1 MGCTAIVDGK
11 RVVAAFLPD
20 EEWRKVVKRSKLRE
34 VLMPDTKLPAV
45 AKTVRWRGGITRFFA
60 HFPGEAPEG
69 YAAYESAEHAARKLA
84 VYARLL
90 DLGFTVELEAGMD
103 DWRAD
108 VLVGPSAFGSALAI
122 EIQLTRQSAQATYE
136 RTAQRSASGVPTL
149 WLFGKNASTGHLGAD
164 LTATNPVFVTK
175 DEDHAADIAQAV
187 CSGSAFYDDL
197 SQFAQTPARP
207 IGVKVAC
214 KCGVDWLRPIGV
226 VLLPNRI
233 RGDLKPIYASVSVTS
248 AKKRGRTL
256 SLTEADAYFRRYMKV
271 FWKAAETYG
280 IALGDPLLATKVSS
294 IDGSLFKREFAC
306 PQCRRRVYTKG
317 VTGVALPIRG
327 AELLRCPL
335 PIAAHVDAR
344 PSLNIGPAWFLSR
357 PEPKQEPVMSSTE
370 WKDQFIV
377 RARACMITLPP
388 IGGMG

>member
-136 RTAQRSASGVPTL
+136 RTAQRSASGVL
-149 WLFGKNASTGHLGAD
+149 
-164 LTATNPVFVTK
+164 
-175 DEDHAADIAQAV
+175 
-187 CSGSAFYDDL
+187 
-197 SQFAQTPARP
+197 
-207 IGVKVAC
+207 
-214 KCGVDWLRPIGV
+214 
-226 VLLPNRI
+226 
-233 RGDLKPIYASVSVTS
+233 
-248 AKKRGRTL
+248 
-256 SLTEADAYFRRYMKV
+256 
-271 FWKAAETYG
+271 
-280 IALGDPLLATKVSS
+280 
-294 IDGSLFKREFAC
+294 
-306 PQCRRRVYTKG
+306 
-317 VTGVALPIRG
+317 
-327 AELLRCPL
+327 
-335 PIAAHVDAR
+335 
-344 PSLNIGPAWFLSR
+344 
-357 PEPKQEPVMSSTE
+357 
-370 WKDQFIV
+370 
-377 RARACMITLPP
+377 
-388 IGGMG
+388 